1 VTEDPRHQAPHKY
14 IVGTVELPPCPP
26 VQQLI
31 SLSAVFYLG
40 AKYVDKAGRF
50 CGGPNCPCFQ
60 CAGESVSL
68 RFLLGK
74 QVNPNILSQE
84 GRQFPFF
91 EVKLG
96 LPDRSLRL
104 YASTHVLQRVYTNS
118 YPGLEMTYSRLN
130 VCLDIVHS
138 SLM

>member
-1 VTEDPRHQAPHKY
+1 MLTR
-14 IVGTVELPPCPP
+14 
-26 VQQLI
+26 
-31 SLSAVFYLG
+31 LG
-40 AKYVDKAGRF
+40 AFVEGL
-50 CGGPNCPCFQ
+50 NCPCFQ

-104 YASTHVLQRVYTNS
+104 YASIHVLQRVYTNS
-118 YPGLEMTYSRLN
+118 YPGLEMTYSRLH
-130 VCLDIVHS
+130 VCLDIVYS
-138 SLM
+138 FLM